1 MQLTEKVKDGLKREV
16 EAVFLAQTLV
26 EDLNKK
32 ISEAKTTIQL
42 KGFRP
47 GKVPETYLRNTYG
60 KSFMAQIIND
70 KISSIPGNI
79 TSQTGE
85 KIASTP
91 EFNINEDERVVENV
105 INGQEDLVVNVKYEV
120 LPKFEIKDFSSYE
133 ISRPIVEVA
142 QEEVDK
148 QVEEVLASTKDFTA
162 KDAEASIG
170 DRVTMDYVGK
180 INGTA
185 FDNGSDKD
193 AHLILGSNNFI
204 PGFEEQLVGLKA
216 GEKKEINVTFP
227 KNYGASELAGKN
239 ASFDI
244 TVKKVESAEKLII
257 NDDAAKKLGVES
269 LEKLNQLIKSQL
281 ENRYGSVTR
290 QKVKRQILDL
300 LAKDYDFELPP
311 KLVDLEYENI
321 NAQFKSNSASAD
333 EKDNK
338 IEESEYKNI
347 AQRRVRL
354 GLLIAQIAQEAKIDV
369 SKDEL
374 QKAMF
379 QQMQHFPGQEKEIIK
394 LFQTNP
400 DAMASLRA
408 PILEDKVID
417 YIVTKSKVIDKVVL
431 AEDLMR
437 DDEEAAPKET
447 TKKSSAKKT
456 TSTKKK
462 KE

>member
-16 EAVFLAQTLV
+16 EVVFPVQTLV
-26 EDLNKK
+26 EELNNK

-70 KISSIPGNI
+70 KISSIPSSI
-79 TSQTGE
+79 ASKTGE

-91 EFNINEDERVVENV
+91 EFNLNEDEQVVENV
-105 INGQEDLVVNVKYEV
+105 INGQEDLVVKVKYEV
-120 LPKFEIKDFSSYE
+120 LPKIEIKDFSAYE

-148 QVEEVLASTKDFTA
+148 QVEEVLSSTKDFSV
-162 KDAEASIG
+162 KDSEALIG
-170 DRVTMDYVGK
+170 DRVTMDYIGK
-180 INGTA
+180 INGMP

-227 KNYGASELAGKN
+227 KNYGASELASKN
-239 ASFDI
+239 ATFDI
-244 TVKKVESAEKLII
+244 IVKKVEAAGELTI
-257 NDDAAKKLGVES
+257 NDDSAKKLGVES
-269 LEKLNQLIKSQL
+269 LEKLNQLVKSQL

-290 QKVKRQILDL
+290 QKVKRQVLDL
-300 LAKDYDFELPP
+300 LEKDYDFELPT

-321 NAQFKSNSASAD
+321 NTQLKSNAGAVD
-333 EKDNK
+333 EKDNS
-338 IEESEYKNI
+338 IEESEHKNI

-354 GLLIAQIAQEAKIDV
+354 GLLIAEIAQEAKIDV

-379 QQMQHFPGQEKEIIK
+379 QQIQHFPGQEKEIIK

-400 DAMASLRA
+400 EAMASLRA

-417 YIVTKSKVIDKVVL
+417 YIVAQSKVTDKTVL
-431 AEDLMR
+431 ADELMR
-437 DDEEAAPKET
+437 DDEETIKEPL
-447 TKKSSAKKT
+447 KKSSKEKKT
-456 TSTKKK
+456 RTTKKK